1 MNQSEYAKCIIR
13 GLEFNKEYYT
23 SFVIVYRIELAFK
36 INVKVLYHYLILWL
50 LHDEFTNRD
59 FSFVLICA

>member
-1 MNQSEYAKCIIR
+1 MH
-13 GLEFNKEYYT
+13 YT

-36 INVKVLYHYLILWL
+36 INVKVLFHYLILWL

-59 FSFVLICA
+59 